1 MFKQGKL
8 GSLNQ
13 NEKRIVKYA
22 LCNKGWTN
30 QDIQAEINLCRPA
43 TVNFGRI
50 SAVKSDASQVV
61 ATDAEFRPLKGLLT
75 LERD

>member
-13 NEKRIVKYA
+13 NEKRIVKY

-30 QDIQAEINLCRPA
+30 QNIQDIDKSM
-43 TVNFGRI
+43 
-50 SAVKSDASQVV
+50 SASDR
-61 ATDAEFRPLKGLLT
+61 EFW
-75 LERD
+75 